1 MLFRSVSPQGLRV
14 LLLEPQAAARA
25 ATLRVLERSG
35 SIAQTALDATE
46 VSDRLARCGAADNFD
61 VVLYAAPDEPAHASA
76 LAQRWA
82 DACTGNKP
90 RLIKLVPIS
99 ALAGADGPVEPGV
112 DAWLPKPVTEAAWRE
127 ALQPP
132 PSLAPTVTVTMTTT
146 TGEQATARRASGA
159 HVLLAEDNNVNAE
172 IACAMLCDLGC
183 TVVRAANGE
192 EALLHFGSEHFDLV
206 LMDCQMPVMD
216 GFEAAAQMRRL
227 EGVRP
232 PRPGL
237 RRLPIIAF
245 TANAFSSDRERCLA
259 AGMDDHLGKPF
270 RRGDLQ
276 VLLERWVVADG
287 RDA

>member
-1 MLFRSVSPQGLRV
+1 M

-25 ATLRVLERSG
+25 ATLRVFERSG
-35 SIAQTALDATE
+35 SIAQVALDASE
-46 VSDRLARCGAADNFD
+46 VTDRLARCDVADRFD
-61 VVLYAAPDEPAHASA
+61 VVVYAAPDGTAHASA
-76 LAQRWA
+76 LARRWA
-82 DACTGNKP
+82 DACTGTMP
-90 RLIKLVPIS
+90 RLIRLVPIS
-99 ALAGADGPVEPGV
+99 ALAGADGPVEPGI
-112 DAWLPKPVTEAAWRE
+112 DAWLPKPVTETAWHE
-127 ALQPP
+127 ALQRP
-132 PSLAPTVTVTMTTT
+132 PSLAPTVTVTTP

-183 TVVRAANGE
+183 TVVHAANGE
-192 EALLHFGSEHFDLV
+192 EALLHFGSQHFDLV

-216 GFEAAAQMRRL
+216 GFQAAAQMRRL
-227 EGVRP
+227 EGERP
-232 PRPGL
+232 PRPDL

-276 VLLERWVVADG
+276 ALLERWLVGEAAD
-287 RDA
+287 A